1 MKKYKHLSAKEREL
15 MSVLHAKQTSITQI
29 AKELGRSKSTISREL
44 NRDTTIFYRGVYL
57 GESSQKRYLKKW
69 KDVHKRKRLKNSFI
83 EEYVLKRLK
92 RNWSPETISGRLKN
106 FGILISHE
114 AIYQYIYDGK
124 KYLADYLPRKH
135 KARFKWGQYQRKA

>member
-1 MKKYKHLSAKEREL
+1 MNL
-15 MSVLHAKQTSITQI
+15 
-29 AKELGRSKSTISREL
+29 
-44 NRDTTIFYRGVYL
+44 
-57 GESSQKRYLKKW
+57 KRYLKKW

-83 EEYVLKRLK
+83 ESYVLKRLK

-124 KYLADYLPRKH
+124 RYLAEYLPRKH
-135 KARFKWGQYQRKA
+135 KARFKWWQGMNLLIECYKQNRIFVNHIIVGKREP